1 MLLRSLQR
9 LLPARATCVW
19 ERNLPLPSSLELF
32 RCTVLKFVVQSD
44 VVILLHDEECN
55 LSH

>member
-1 MLLRSLQR
+1 MLLHSLQR

-19 ERNLPLPSSLELF
+19 ERKLPLPSSLELF
-32 RCTVLKFVVQSD
+32 RCTELKFVVQSD